1 VLVFLLFIPS
11 AINNN
16 TKSIYTPFGADLTIQ
31 VSVKPNIILDK
42 IIQTPIKPI
51 HNFSGLLRFTKEY
64 PQYNVIA
71 DHYGTAHN
79 IFFEWLALFGIV
91 GFLALIISVFLLPL
105 KFFLQIIKNNPE
117 KLWIGLI
124 GVWIILSSMIFGL
137 TETWIVRSAPNGV
150 YMFFVLLLMALG
162 INNKNTST

>member
-1 VLVFLLFIPS
+1 
-11 AINNN
+11 
-16 TKSIYTPFGADLTIQ
+16 
-31 VSVKPNIILDK
+31 
-42 IIQTPIKPI
+42 
-51 HNFSGLLRFTKEY
+51 
-64 PQYNVIA
+64 
-71 DHYGTAHN
+71 
-79 IFFEWLALFGIV
+79 
-91 GFLALIISVFLLPL
+91 LPL